1 MKAVSNM
8 SAHPPRRGITLIEVL
23 IAIGILAVG
32 LSSVVALI
40 PAGRSQA
47 SRALVLDRASNLA
60 ANALSDAA
68 TFGLLRPDSLTATAG
83 LLVIDPLELA
93 GIGTFASTG
102 TSGIFSSGTATA
114 AAPTAAQLL
123 FTQGRD
129 DLLFAPGATDDDPP
143 LNMFSDGVRSFQGRT
158 TVMFALQM
166 PVFVPSVTLSG
177 TTVINQAVV
186 DVPSTTGLFPGMT
199 VTGNVIPTVG
209 PGIPTPTKIVLINSA
224 LNKVTLS
231 NNCTANGSGVRL
243 DFHGTPGTISAIV
256 FHGRDPGAL
265 TVSGTITNGVVTFP
279 GVSNAESVA
288 KPGVVLLSGDITA
301 RYRLHQAL
309 SVSMISN
316 QAFMTFSSGN
326 PLLTGT
332 HSLIFLPDS
341 VGLAERTFTA
351 EESGPYLQ

>member
-1 MKAVSNM
+1 VSVKAVSNM

-83 LLVIDPLELA
+83 LLVIDPLGLA
-93 GIGTFASTG
+93 GIGTFAPPRQD
-102 TSGIFSSGTATA
+102 GIFSLPADPP
-114 AAPTAAQLL
+114 APTAAQLL

-143 LNMFSDGVRSFQGRT
+143 LNMFSDGVRSFQGR
-158 TVMFALQM
+158 MSCIYAIR
-166 PVFVPSVTLSG
+166 P
-177 TTVINQAVV
+177 AV
-186 DVPSTTGLFPGMT
+186 S
-199 VTGNVIPTVG
+199 
-209 PGIPTPTKIVLINSA
+209 
-224 LNKVTLS
+224 
-231 NNCTANGSGVRL
+231 
-243 DFHGTPGTISAIV
+243 GTPGTLSAVV
-256 FHGRDPGAL
+256 FHGRDQDMAAFSVTL
-265 TVSGTITNGVVTFP
+265 SNGVV
-279 GVSNAESVA
+279 NSVA
-288 KPGVVLLSGDITA
+288 PDLGDVIKPGVVLYGGAASPRFHQVLSFSIVAATSTA
-301 RYRLHQAL
+301 Y
-309 SVSMISN
+309 
-316 QAFMTFSSGN
+316 MTFS
-326 PLLTGT
+326 TGT
-332 HSLIFLPDS
+332 ALLAGTHTLTVLPDS